1 LPGLLNNYFPILVLL
16 AVSVVVGVSIMLI
29 ARLITRYVVRPDAH
43 ARKVTVYESGVDP
56 VGDARLRFSIKFYLV
71 AMIFIIF
78 DIEVVFFY
86 PWAVVFRD
94 MVRESAF
101 ILWEMLGFVGL
112 LALGYVYVW
121 RKGGLDWN

>member
-1 LPGLLNNYFPILVLL
+1 MPDLLNNYFPILVLL
-16 AVSVVVGVSIMLI
+16 AVALVVGTAIMVI
-29 ARLITRYVVRPDAH
+29 ARTITRFVVRPDAH
-43 ARKVTVYESGVDP
+43 ARKTSVYESGVNP
-56 VGDARLRFSIKFYLV
+56 HGDARLRFSVKFYLV

-94 MVRESAF
+94 MVRDSAF

-112 LALGYVYVW
+112 LAVGYVYVW